1 MRWVT
6 NMKHI
11 LLTVAVAVAIS
22 FTALPSAAADAA
34 ARMLAESDTFRG
46 DWPSMVI
53 KTRIDNYKGNSL
65 SESADFEVL
74 IKGDNSLVRFLST
87 KTKGQSL
94 LMRGDDMWFY
104 LPAVAR
110 PVRITPI
117 QRLLGNTANGDL
129 ARLQYASDYAARID
143 GEEVVDGTP
152 CVILELEAKRKA
164 ATYQRVRYA
173 VRKGDSMPLRAEF
186 FVGSGRQLKTAFFE
200 DPQTFAG
207 RTVISRIVIVD
218 RVNPKLKTVMSFTSF
233 TPKAI
238 DDKVFNPSR
247 GES

>member
-1 MRWVT
+1 
-6 NMKHI
+6 MKHI
-11 LLTVAVAVAIS
+11 LFALAVAVVP
-22 FTALPSAAADAA
+22 TAVPYAAGADA
-34 ARMLAESDTFRG
+34 ARMLAEADAFRG

-53 KTRIDNYKGNSL
+53 QTRIDNYKADTL
-65 SESADFEVL
+65 AESADFEVF
-74 IKGDNSLVRFLST
+74 IKGDNSLVRFLSP

-129 ARLQYASDYAARID
+129 ARLQYASDYAPRLD
-143 GEEVVDGTP
+143 GEEVVNGTP
-152 CVILELEAKRKA
+152 CVILELDATRKA

-173 VRKGDSMPLRAEF
+173 VRKSDSMPVRAEF

-200 DPQTFAG
+200 DPQVFAG
-207 RTVISRIVIVD
+207 RTVISRIVILD
-218 RVNPKLKTVMSFTSF
+218 HVNPKLKTIMSFTSF
-233 TPKAI
+233 APKAI

-247 GES
+247 GEL